1 MESFEKSIACF
12 HIAEQGLQTSYN
24 IVTANKYGN
33 LVSFVPSP
41 IRVSVV
47 LLL

>member
-12 HIAEQGLQTSYN
+12 HIAEQELQTSYN

-33 LVSFVPSP
+33 LVSSVSSPSS
-41 IRVSVV
+41 VFVV